1 MKPGFGRHFQ
11 RANMTA
17 PVSILQELGMLFR
30 EQLRSQF
37 KKKFVVAANKHGL
50 CRCKCMLGRMCTGRC
65 TCRGRGRCVCGT
77 CAMGCYEPR
86 PVWTTSVK
94 PVLSVPFLET

>member
-37 KKKFVVAANKHGL
+37 KKKNRRSCKQAWLVQVQMHAWAHVHGQ
-50 CRCKCMLGRMCTGRC
+50 
-65 TCRGRGRCVCGT
+65 VH
-77 CAMGCYEPR
+77 
-86 PVWTTSVK
+86 V
-94 PVLSVPFLET
+94 